1 MAIVEAAR
9 ALGCDVVLSEDLADG
24 QDYGGVLVH
33 TRSARGVRNRSA
45 RQDPPLVLAGG
56 RILTGMGNTQP
67 TPARSRLL
75 YAALALLL
83 LAGLV
88 AFGLMSL
95 FELSF
100 GVAVGWTVALAV
112 GVLLLLAVLVG

>member
-1 MAIVEAAR
+1 M
-9 ALGCDVVLSEDLADG
+9 S
-24 QDYGGVLVH
+24 
-33 TRSARGVRNRSA
+33 
-45 RQDPPLVLAGG
+45 
-56 RILTGMGNTQP
+56 NTQP

-88 AFGLMSL
+88 AFGLMLL

-112 GVLLLLAVLVG
+112 GLLLLLAVLVG